1 MNAKKQTLG
10 ILAALIANF
19 IFGFSFIF
27 SKLALENA
35 EPLVI
40 LSARFTISFLVLN
53 FLLLTGR
60 FKIELKGKPK
70 LKLILM
76 GLMQPFF
83 YFIFELYGLSLVS
96 SALSG
101 VIISLVPVLVMLLA
115 TVFLNEKPSFLQI
128 VCTVLSII
136 GVSAISVISNDG
148 SKNYLLGV
156 ILLIGA
162 VVCAAFFNI
171 LSRYES
177 KNFSPFERTYVMFL
191 LAAAGFN
198 AISFIRYRA
207 EYLPKLFEAA
217 KTPQFLIAVFY
228 LAVLSSVVAFL
239 LYNYSTTQISVLQSS
254 SFSNII
260 TVVTVLA
267 GILILKEN
275 FGILECVLCLLIIL
289 GVWGVNS
296 FTPENKK

>member
-1 MNAKKQTLG
+1 MNAKKQLMG
-10 ILAALIANF
+10 IFAALTANV

-27 SKLALENA
+27 SKLALEIA

-40 LSARFTISFLVLN
+40 LSARFTISFFVIN
-53 FLLLTGR
+53 ILLLTGR
-60 FKIELKGKPK
+60 FKLNLKGKPK

-76 GLMQPFF
+76 GLMQPLF
-83 YFIFELYGLSLVS
+83 YFLFELYGLSLVS

-115 TVFLNEKPSFLQI
+115 SVFLKEKPSFLQF
-128 VCTVLSII
+128 VCTALSII

-162 VVCAAFFNI
+162 VVCAAFFNV
-171 LSRYES
+171 LSRHES
-177 KNFSPFERTYVMFL
+177 KNFSPFERTYMMFL

-198 AISFIRYRA
+198 AISLVRYRG
-207 EYLPKLFEAA
+207 EYLLKLFEAA
-217 KTPQFLIAVFY
+217 KAPEFLIAVFY

-239 LYNYSTTQISVLQSS
+239 LYNYSTTQINVLQSA

-267 GILILKEN
+267 GILILKER
-275 FGILECVLCLLIIL
+275 FGILEYILCVLIIL
-289 GVWGVNS
+289 GVWGVNA

>member
-1 MNAKKQTLG
+1 MNTKKQTLG
-10 ILAALIANF
+10 ILAALIANI

-27 SKLALENA
+27 SKLALQNA

-40 LSARFTISFLVLN
+40 LSARFTIGFLVLN
-53 FLLLTGR
+53 FLLLSGR

-76 GLMQPFF
+76 GLMQPLF
-83 YFIFELYGLSLVS
+83 YFLFELYGLSLVS

-136 GVSAISVISNDG
+136 GVSLISIISNDG

-156 ILLIGA
+156 ILLFGA

-171 LSRYES
+171 LSRHES
-177 KNFSPFERTYVMFL
+177 KNFSPFERTYMMFL
-191 LAAAGFN
+191 LATVGFN
-198 AISFIRYRA
+198 VISLVRYRG
-207 EYLPKLFEAA
+207 EYFNKLFEAILI
-217 KTPQFLIAVFY
+217 PEFLIAVFY

-239 LYNYSTTQISVLQSS
+239 LYNYSTTQISILQSA

-275 FGILECVLCLLIIL
+275 FGILEGMLCLLIIL

-296 FTPENKK
+296 FTAENKK

>member
-1 MNAKKQTLG
+1 MIAKKQTLG
-10 ILAALIANF
+10 ILAALTANV

-27 SKLALENA
+27 SKLALEIS
-35 EPLVI
+35 EPFVI
-40 LSARFTISFLVLN
+40 LSARFTISFIMLN
-53 FLLLTGR
+53 ILLLTGK

-76 GLMQPFF
+76 GLMQPLF

-101 VIISLVPVLVMLLA
+101 VIIALVPVLVMLLA
-115 TVFLNEKPSFLQI
+115 ICFLNEKPSFLQI
-128 VCTVLSII
+128 VCTGLSIT
-136 GVSAISVISNDG
+136 GVSLISVISNDG

-156 ILLIGA
+156 ILLICA

-171 LSRYES
+171 LSRHES
-177 KNFSPFERTYVMFL
+177 KNFSPFERTYMMFL
-191 LAAAGFN
+191 LAAVGFN
-198 AISFIRYRA
+198 AISFARYRGD
-207 EYLPKLFEAA
+207 YLPKLFDAI
-217 KTPQFLIAVFY
+217 KTPEFLIAVFY

-239 LYNYSTTQISVLQSS
+239 LYNYSTTQISVLQSA

-267 GILILKEN
+267 GILILKEK
-275 FGILECVLCLLIIL
+275 FGVLECILCLLIIF

-296 FTPENKK
+296 FTSKNKK